1 MAKLSCRPS
10 VTSKGSPAILH
21 LLASLR
27 HLFIIISLILL
38 SGILL
43 SGDKAE
49 LKPKNYPLGIIN
61 PNKGIEDMH
70 LGFIEGL
77 AQYGFA
83 EGESINGIKIRGR
96 VSKAPD
102 WLLKFSRKSKLSW
115 GRLRLTLR
123 PKLSLEDLR
132 QAEELKGIHL
142 IIYELSNQE
151 DMPKAFV
158 ENQQKV
164 DTVFMVH
171 PIFIIKRLIR
181 HD

>member
-49 LKPKNYPLGIIN
+49 LKPKNYLLGIIN

-77 AQYGFA
+77 A
-83 EGESINGIKIRGR
+83 SM
-96 VSKAPD
+96 V
-102 WLLKFSRKSKLSW
+102 LLK
-115 GRLRLTLR
+115 
-123 PKLSLEDLR
+123 E
-132 QAEELKGIHL
+132 
-142 IIYELSNQE
+142 
-151 DMPKAFV
+151 
-158 ENQQKV
+158 KV
-164 DTVFMVH
+164 
-171 PIFIIKRLIR
+171 
-181 HD
+181 